1 MQKSTK
7 IANSWQGSKK
17 SKSLFFCIVVDLSK
31 VYKRYV
37 VFYSKD
43 PLVFKKNVENRFKS
57 RRRFYK
63 LKAGLKFTTIRLTR
77 VSK

>member
-17 SKSLFFCIVVDLSK
+17 SKSLFFCVVVDLSK

-43 PLVFKKNVENRFKS
+43 PFVFKKNVENRFKP

-63 LKAGLKFTTIRLTR
+63 PKAGLKFTTIRLTR